1 MFYVIFVITVVVVV
15 VVVVIQVN
23 LGWACLSDPGNVGQK
38 IIYKWSI
45 NNL

>member
-1 MFYVIFVITVVVVV
+1 MFYVIFVITIV

-38 IIYKWSI
+38 IIYK
-45 NNL
+45 

>member
-1 MFYVIFVITVVVVV
+1 MFYVIFVITIVV

>member
-38 IIYKWSI
+38 NIYK
-45 NNL
+45 

>member
-1 MFYVIFVITVVVVV
+1 MFYVIFVITIVVV

-38 IIYKWSI
+38 IIYK
-45 NNL
+45 

>member
-1 MFYVIFVITVVVVV
+1 
-15 VVVVIQVN
+15 

>member
-1 MFYVIFVITVVVVV
+1 MFYVIFVITIVV

-38 IIYKWSI
+38 IIYK
-45 NNL
+45 

>member
-38 IIYKWSI
+38 IIYK
-45 NNL
+45 